1 MQKDTIIYIG
11 APDIT
16 TRSRAHAGSGIRMAL
31 GALVIASVLVSGIAQ
46 ALNVSPISSYRSSG
60 LPHISALPE
69 PEAGDGS
76 DIGMQGAVWDG
87 TEDEPEVPAGDRPI
101 ITCDLSRGS
110 GGAVI
115 VDNGTSYE
123 VSTDEY
129 AALAS
134 LGLGDDTEH
143 EVTLRED
150 GDETLYISD
159 GKEPQAIIC
168 LLYTSPSP
176 RDA

>member
-16 TRSRAHAGSGIRMAL
+16 TRSRAHAGSGIRTAL

-76 DIGMQGAVWDG
+76 DIGMQGSG
-87 TEDEPEVPAGDRPI
+87 MGRH
-101 ITCDLSRGS
+101 RG
-110 GGAVI
+110 
-115 VDNGTSYE
+115 
-123 VSTDEY
+123 
-129 AALAS
+129 
-134 LGLGDDTEH
+134 
-143 EVTLRED
+143 
-150 GDETLYISD
+150 
-159 GKEPQAIIC
+159 
-168 LLYTSPSP
+168 
-176 RDA
+176 